1 MTGMQT
7 LANQLPGRS
16 ESFTKQMLRLAFKF
30 AGEPVTEGVIDDIY
44 TEAITEQLAS
54 SYEQSE

>member
-1 MTGMQT
+1 MQT

-30 AGEPVTEGVIDDIY
+30 AGEPQTEGVIEDIFQ
-44 TEAITEQLAS
+44 EAIDSGLPSAS
-54 SYEQSE
+54 RPE